1 MAKLLFETPWWFP
14 TVIAGIGVFLFWNG
28 NRRGEVKVRTAG
40 LALILAAIGVCALSY
55 FVDTDQ
61 ERAVKQS
68 KQLVYSVQKQDWA
81 TMKTILDP
89 ACGLSILGGIPIY
102 DNRNEI
108 IKGAQHAYDKY
119 GLKAVHVLSASAE
132 QTDTEIR
139 VTLTAVSEQ
148 DFTSER
154 PIPSTWL
161 LDWQQTGKNWALV
174 RITCVKI
181 ANLEGGAAGQQ
192 FPRP

>member
-1 MAKLLFETPWWFP
+1 MARLLFETPWWLP
-14 TVIAGIGVFLFWNG
+14 TILAGLGVFLFWNG
-28 NRRGEVKVRTAG
+28 NRRADTTLRTAG
-40 LALILAAIGVCALSY
+40 LGFVLAAILVCALSY

-61 ERAVKQS
+61 EKAVKQS
-68 KQLVYSVQKQDWA
+68 KQLVYSVQNQDWA

-102 DNRNEI
+102 DNRDDI
-108 IKGAQHAYDKY
+108 IKGAQHAVDKY
-119 GLKAVHVLSASAE
+119 GLKAVHVLSAAGE

-139 VTLTAVSEQ
+139 VTLTAMSEQ
-148 DFTSER
+148 DFTAPR

-161 LDWQQTGKNWALV
+161 MDWQQTGKKWSLV